1 MLRVIIDSKNIA
13 SDETINGVNIQ
24 KVSLS
29 NIVNNI
35 NRLMSFKKYLQKCL
49 LEGDS
54 IIIITFI
61 DLYFMNKE
69 VNSKIE
75 NLKIINTTLTEKS
88 TELIINEIIKYKDES
103 LEYIDVKIKK
113 LEEMLELIFISI
125 IGY

>member
-61 DLYFMNKE
+61 DLYFTNKE

-125 IGY
+125 MGY